1 MCLAHST
8 YKCVIEVRSMQS
20 LNGIKPLIVL
30 VASSINIIY
39 FQTVLA
45 NESATNKPSHGI
57 IHHTELLTIEAAVE
71 RALNLTP
78 RLQSANSKLDA
89 AQGAQ
94 LQAGLLPNP
103 ELAIEAENFSGSDDF
118 GGTNSAEYTFSL
130 NQKIELGGK
139 RDARKQVAQ
148 ASYAMA
154 QEDVSIERLNIT
166 QAVHTAYLN
175 VLAETQSLTLAIEQ
189 EQLAKDVLANV
200 SNRVQSAAESE
211 IQQSKAEVNVATSLI
226 LREQTNRQLEIAK
239 HRLAKLWNESTLT
252 ENLNSQYLLNIEEPN
267 NYESYLKR
275 LEQVP
280 DMQKISYQR
289 TQMNSLFNLAKTERI
304 ADPTVSIGV
313 RRFEEG
319 SDNAFL
325 VGVSVPL
332 QIFNKNQ
339 GNVAKAHAETLQA
352 QSDAQQFKLN
362 LEQALFENW
371 HTWKTAYIEATHLK
385 TQLIPAAEETFQ
397 LAQSAYNRGRF
408 TYLEVLDAQRTLID
422 ARNQYLNTLINFHTA
437 QINVKRLSNSFGE

>member
-1 MCLAHST
+1 
-8 YKCVIEVRSMQS
+8 MQS
-20 LNGIKPLIVL
+20 FNVKFMLTTLACITINVICFQIVL
-30 VASSINIIY
+30 ADEAVSNDSSH
-39 FQTVLA
+39 
-45 NESATNKPSHGI
+45 KI
-57 IHHTELLTIEAAVE
+57 IHRAELLTIEDAVE
-71 RALNLTP
+71 RALSVTP
-78 RLQSANSKLDA
+78 RLRSANNKLDA
-89 AQGAQ
+89 AQGAY

-103 ELAIEAENFSGSDDF
+103 ELAIEAENFSGNDDF
-118 GGTNSAEYTFSL
+118 GGTSSAEYTFSL

-139 RDARKQVAQ
+139 RDARKKVSQ

-154 QEDVSIERLNIT
+154 QEDLSIERLNIIKE
-166 QAVHTAYLN
+166 VHFAYLN
-175 VLAETQSLTLAIEQ
+175 VLADTQSLALAIEQ
-189 EQLAKDVLANV
+189 EQLANDVLANV
-200 SNRVQSAAESE
+200 RNRVQSAAESE
-211 IQQSKAEVNVATSLI
+211 IQQSKAEVTVATSLI
-226 LREQTNRQLEIAK
+226 LREQTNRKLQIARY
-239 HRLAKLWNESTLT
+239 RLAKLWNQSSFTESLD
-252 ENLNSQYLLNIEEPN
+252 NQYLINLDEPN
-267 NYESYLKR
+267 NYESYLER
-275 LEQVP
+275 LEQLP
-280 DMQKISYQR
+280 DVQKTTYQK
-289 TQMNSLFNLAKTERI
+289 TQINSLFNLAKTEKI
-304 ADPTVSIGV
+304 ADPVVSIGV

-352 QSDAQQFKLN
+352 QSDAKQFKLN

-371 HTWKTAYIEATHLK
+371 QTWKTAYIEATHLK